1 MKTIKTKTIKME
13 NTKKTNELGLDLL
26 THLFDQLS
34 TETYSETS
42 ERVNSGKNRYRI
54 RNSMKKWMINT
65 SKILDNTPIEN
76 RLTTFI
82 TELNTINNN

>member
-1 MKTIKTKTIKME
+1 ME

-54 RNSMKKWMINT
+54 RNSMKKWMINQ
-65 SKILDNTPIEN
+65 SK
-76 RLTTFI
+76 
-82 TELNTINNN
+82 